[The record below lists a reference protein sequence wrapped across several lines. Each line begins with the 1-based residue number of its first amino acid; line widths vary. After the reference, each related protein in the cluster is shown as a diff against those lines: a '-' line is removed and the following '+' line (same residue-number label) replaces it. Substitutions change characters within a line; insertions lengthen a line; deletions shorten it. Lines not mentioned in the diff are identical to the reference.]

1 MTPDCDP
8 WARLPARST
17 QFILPP
23 VSPLQSLSL
32 EELRRHAVT
41 AFRHAGGSRADVL
54 LVRVGDE
61 QAVLKDYHGA
71 DPWFR
76 RLLGPMSIRR
86 EAHALRRLDGTPGVP
101 RLIRRVDRYSLLI
114 EYIPGRSARE
124 VPAGGFTPA
133 FFEAFYR
140 LIDRLHEAGVA
151 HCDLRS
157 TGNILVGE
165 DGRPAVVDLTAH
177 FKQGRRWNPL
187 TRWMFRRFCD
197 ADRVAVARLKKT
209 HAPALLTE
217 TESAAL
223 ARDRKTPL
231 ERFAR
236 LIGKS
241 IRRLARLALTRRRST

>member
-1 MTPDCDP
+1 M
-8 WARLPARST
+8 S
-17 QFILPP
+17 
-23 VSPLQSLSL
+23 SLQSLSL
-32 EELRRHAVT
+32 EELHRHSVK

-71 DPWFR
+71 DPGFR
-76 RLLGPMSIRR
+76 RLFGPMSIRR
-86 EAHALRRLDGTPGVP
+86 EARALRRLEGVAGVP
-101 RLIRRVDRYSLLI
+101 RLIRVVDRYSLLI
-114 EYIPGRSARE
+114 EYLSGRSARE

-140 LIDRLHEAGVA
+140 LIDRLHERGVA

-157 TGNILVGE
+157 TGNVLITD
-165 DGRPAVVDLTAH
+165 DGQPAVVDLTAH
-177 FKQGRRWNPL
+177 FKQGRWWNPL
-187 TRWMFRRFCD
+187 TRWMYRRFCD

-217 TESAAL
+217 AETAAL

-231 ERFAR
+231 ERLAR

-241 IRRLARLALTRRRST
+241 IRNIARLLLTRRGST

>member
-1 MTPDCDP
+1 M
-8 WARLPARST
+8 
-17 QFILPP
+17 
-23 VSPLQSLSL
+23 SPLQSLSL
-32 EELRRHAVT
+32 EELHRHAVK

-54 LVRVGDE
+54 LVRVDGE

-86 EAHALRRLDGTPGVP
+86 EARALERLAGTHGVP

-124 VPAGGFTPA
+124 VPAGGFPPA
-133 FFEAFYR
+133 FFDEFYK
-140 LIDRLHEAGVA
+140 LIARLHAGGIA

-177 FKQGRRWNPL
+177 FKQGRWWNPL
-187 TRWMFRRFCD
+187 TRWMFRRFCE

-209 HAPALLTE
+209 HAPALLTGAE
-217 TESAAL
+217 TASL
-223 ARDRKTPL
+223 ARDRKTLL
-231 ERFAR
+231 ERLAR
-236 LIGKS
+236 MIGKS
-241 IRRLARLALTRRRST
+241 IRNIVRLFLTRR